1 MASTLWGLYIE
12 SVPISDFLIYY
23 ERIVRLSS
31 GAFSELL
38 LTKSPPT
45 IAYYAAFHWL
55 LGSSQLANYVAS
67 AAAWTGGAAFFYIAM
82 LPFMQEAWKARILY
96 LGLALCPA
104 LFVFSPV
111 VSSESVYFL
120 LSGLCVWL
128 MSKHVARGGAV
139 PHLYVALGILTAAL
153 FLTRSIGVL
162 ALFACLFVI
171 GVSRTSFVRRFE
183 PRSTERDPR
192 YSRHP
197 LALCVIVVV
206 AFTSIWFAHGS
217 LSWLVGYGF
226 QVTASPW
233 GSVSLLYGTNFDSQG
248 RYNIPDFQLAGYDPR
263 DIPSSEV
270 NERSRKIAIGRILD
284 DPLKFAQFSLTD
296 KVTQLWG
303 REYSLYNWAV
313 ASKERREQLK
323 LKVRPVIYT
332 LLDGVYRMT
341 FLLFLIL
348 LIKEIHRPSH
358 LLILGVIVFLYSL
371 PHVFL
376 EAKPRY
382 HLAMT
387 PFMIVG
393 ALLLVLELHSRREE
407 WFDRARSKL
416 QQVVETARGADE

>member
-1 MASTLWGLYIE
+1 M
-12 SVPISDFLIYY
+12 
-23 ERIVRLSS
+23 
-31 GAFSELL
+31 
-38 LTKSPPT
+38 
-45 IAYYAAFHWL
+45 
-55 LGSSQLANYVAS
+55 
-67 AAAWTGGAAFFYIAM
+67 
-82 LPFMQEAWKARILY
+82 
-96 LGLALCPA
+96 
-104 LFVFSPV
+104 
-111 VSSESVYFL
+111 
-120 LSGLCVWL
+120 
-128 MSKHVARGGAV
+128 
-139 PHLYVALGILTAAL
+139 
-153 FLTRSIGVL
+153 
-162 ALFACLFVI
+162 
-171 GVSRTSFVRRFE
+171 
-183 PRSTERDPR
+183 
-192 YSRHP
+192 
-197 LALCVIVVV
+197 
-206 AFTSIWFAHGS
+206 
-217 LSWLVGYGF
+217 
-226 QVTASPW
+226 
-233 GSVSLLYGTNFDSQG
+233 
-248 RYNIPDFQLAGYDPR
+248 
-263 DIPSSEV
+263 
-270 NERSRKIAIGRILD
+270 D

-407 WFDRARSKL
+407 WFNRARSKV
-416 QQVVETARGADE
+416 QQVVEAARGADE